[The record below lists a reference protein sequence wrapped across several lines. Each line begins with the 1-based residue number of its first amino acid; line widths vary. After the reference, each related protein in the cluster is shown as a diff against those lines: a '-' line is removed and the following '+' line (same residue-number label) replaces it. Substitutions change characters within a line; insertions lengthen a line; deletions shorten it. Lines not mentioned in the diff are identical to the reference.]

1 MIMHNESIEILIS
14 MIIIIISKNLH
25 HYDVVTYM
33 YVIKNIIQLIASMNI
48 KKAIFI
54 SQIKTFME

>member
-1 MIMHNESIEILIS
+1 

-25 HYDVVTYM
+25 YYDVVTYM
-33 YVIKNIIQLIASMNI
+33 YVTKNIIQLIASMNI

-54 SQIKTFME
+54 SQMKTFME

>member
-33 YVIKNIIQLIASMNI
+33 YVTKNIIQLIASMNI

>member
-1 MIMHNESIEILIS
+1 
-14 MIIIIISKNLH
+14 MIIIITSKNLH

-33 YVIKNIIQLIASMNI
+33 YVTKNIIQLIASMNI